1 MPRVITGVL
10 SACALIVSSFTFAVG
25 PAQAAVAPIPLVID
39 GGPTSAV
46 DPAPVRLEADLWL
59 PAQTPAPAVV
69 LAHGFGGSKDAVADQ
84 ASLLAE
90 RGFAVLAYSA
100 RGFGGSTGLIS
111 MNAPDFEVRDAQRI
125 IDELAGRPEIV
136 QDADGDPR
144 VGFAGGSYGGALA
157 LLVAGYDDRV
167 DAVAADITWNDLQTA
182 LFPQSADAPGP
193 GVYKSLW
200 SALFFSAGL
209 TGTEVTECGR
219 FAEPWCRAYTE
230 AATTGSVSPASAELM
245 LASSPR
251 SIADRITAPTLLGAG
266 LADSLFPV
274 SQADATAQQIARAHP
289 QVPLKMVWHAGGH
302 DGGVNESERLTDLT
316 AAWMS
321 AHLAG
326 GPAVSDDFE
335 VSLVEASA
343 VSDRAQPTVQV
354 LSAPDYPGLRGTEQV
369 AVPVA
374 APPARVLAPAGGEPR
389 SLSSLPGLGAL
400 GALAQGIAGDRLGP
414 QTARFVSEPLP
425 AGVRAIG
432 SMRIALDVSADR
444 AVRDGVLFASMQV
457 VSGDRPLTA
466 GGLVAPVLLPP
477 LGPDPQRIEIEL
489 PAAVTQLAA
498 GDRLAIVVGTTDL
511 GYRLP
516 DGPAVYTIGL
526 ADDVLQ
532 VPTMPMTATSTTVP
546 AWVWPPVAIGVH
558 LLIAVLLR
566 WWRPR
571 RRGEPRADLADVPLA
586 ITRLAKGFRNGVKAV
601 DDVSFQ
607 VPRGVVL
614 GLLGPN
620 GAGKTTTMRMVT
632 GLIRPSAG
640 TVHVFGEPVQAGA
653 APLARIGS
661 FIEGPGFLPHL
672 TGRQNLDLFWRASGR
687 EDGDPQLD
695 AVLEIAGLG
704 PAIDRR
710 VRTYSQGMRQRLGI
724 AQAMLGMPEIL
735 LLDEPTNGL
744 DPPQI
749 REMRQVI
756 TRYADTGRTVIVSSH
771 LLAEVEQTCT
781 HVVVMHRGRLIAE
794 GRVDELLAGRSGQ
807 RLEDVFMEIV
817 GEGHMVVSGS

>member
-1 MPRVITGVL
+1 MLWGAL
-10 SACALIVSSFTFAVG
+10 SALAIAI
-25 PAQAAVAPIPLVID
+25 PAAVLPGAPALAASEPIPLTID

-59 PAQTPAPAVV
+59 PEQTPAPAVV

-84 ASLLAE
+84 ARLLAE
-90 RGFAVLAYSA
+90 QGFAVLAYSA

-125 IDELAGRPEIV
+125 IDDLSTRPQIV

-157 LLVAGYDDRV
+157 LLISGYDERV
-167 DAVAADITWNDLQTA
+167 DAVAADITWNDLESA

-200 SALFFSAGL
+200 SSLFFSAGL

-219 FAEPWCRAYTE
+219 FAEDWCRAYID
-230 AATTGSVSPASAELM
+230 AATMGRITPASSELM

-251 SIADRITAPTLLGAG
+251 SIAERITAPTLLGAG

-274 SQADATAQQIARAHP
+274 GQADATARQISTAHP
-289 QVPLKMVWHAGGH
+289 DVPVKVVWHAGGH
-302 DGGVNESERLTDLT
+302 DGGVNESDRLTGLT
-316 AAWMS
+316 AAWMD

-343 VSDRAQPTVQV
+343 VSDRAEPTVQV
-354 LSAPDYPGLRGTEQV
+354 LSAPAYPGLGGTERV
-369 AVPVA
+369 DIPITTT
-374 APPARVLAPAGGEPR
+374 PTPVLAPAGGEPR
-389 SLSSLPGLGAL
+389 SLSTFPGLGSL
-400 GALAQGIAGDRLGP
+400 GGLVQGLAGDRLGP
-414 QTARFVSEPLP
+414 QSIRFVSEPLP
-425 AGVRAIG
+425 SGVRSVG
-432 SMRIALDVSADR
+432 SMRITLDITADR
-444 AVRDGVLFASMQV
+444 AVRDGVVFASLQV
-457 VSGDRPLTA
+457 LSGDRPVPV

-477 LGPDPQRIEIEL
+477 LGSQPVRLAVDL
-489 PAAVTQLAA
+489 PVVVADIAA
-498 GDRLAIVVGTTDL
+498 GDRLAIAIGTTDL

-516 DGPAVYTIGL
+516 DGPAVYTIDL
-526 ADDVLQ
+526 ADDVLA
-532 VPTMPMTATSTTVP
+532 VPTVPLTATSASVP
-546 AWVWPPVAIGVH
+546 AWVWPPAAIGGL
-558 LLIAVLLR
+558 LLIAALLR
-566 WWRPR
+566 WLRPR
-571 RRGEPRADLADVPLA
+571 RRGAARPELAEVPLA
-586 ITRLAKGFRNGVKAV
+586 IDGLAKGFRNGVKAV

-653 APLARIGS
+653 APLARIGA

-687 EDGDPQLD
+687 EDDPQLD

-704 PAIDRR
+704 AAIDRR

-756 TRYADTGRTVIVSSH
+756 TMYADTGRTVIISSH

-781 HVVVMHRGRLIAE
+781 HVVVMHRGRLIAQ

-817 GEGHMVVSGS
+817 GEGHLVVSGS

>member
-1 MPRVITGVL
+1 MLQSVISALAIAVPAAFL
-10 SACALIVSSFTFAVG
+10 SCA
-25 PAQAAVAPIPLVID
+25 PALAEPAPIALTVD

-59 PAQTPAPAVV
+59 PEQLPAPAVV

-84 ASLLAE
+84 ARLLAE

-100 RGFGGSTGLIS
+100 RGFGGSTGQIS
-111 MNAPDFEVRDAQRI
+111 MNAPDFEVTDARRI
-125 IDELAGRPEIV
+125 IDELAERPQILT
-136 QDADGDPR
+136 DAPGDPR

-157 LLVAGYDDRV
+157 LMVAGYDQRV
-167 DAVAADITWNDLQTA
+167 DAVAADITWNDLESS
-182 LFPQSADAPGP
+182 LFPQSTDAPGP

-219 FAEPWCRAYTE
+219 FAADWCRAYTD
-230 AATTGSVSPASAELM
+230 AATTGRITPASSDLM

-251 SIADRITAPTLLGAG
+251 SIAERITAPTLLGAG

-274 SQADATAQQIARAHP
+274 SQADATARQIAAAHP
-289 QVPLKMVWHAGGH
+289 EVPLKVVWHAGGH
-302 DGGVNESERLTDLT
+302 DGGVNESERLTELT

-326 GPAVSDDFE
+326 GPPVGDDFE

-354 LSAPDYPGLRGTEQV
+354 LTSAEYPGLRGTGYV
-369 AVPVA
+369 DVPIA
-374 APPARVLAPAGGEPR
+374 GSPTAVLAPAGGEPR
-389 SLSSLPGLGAL
+389 SLSTFPGLGGLGAL
-400 GALAQGIAGDRLGP
+400 GGLVQGLAGERLGP
-414 QTARFVSEPLP
+414 QSIRFASDPLVS
-425 AGVRAIG
+425 GVRSVG
-432 SMRIALDVSADR
+432 SMRISLDIAADR
-444 AVRDGVLFASMQV
+444 AVRDGVLFASLQV
-457 VSGDRPLTA
+457 LSGDRPVPIS
-466 GGLVAPVLLPP
+466 GLVAPVLMPP
-477 LGPDPQRIEIEL
+477 LGPDPVRLTIDL
-489 PAAVTQLAA
+489 PVVVADLAA
-498 GDRLAIVVGTTDL
+498 GDRLAIAIGTTDL

-516 DGPAVYTIGL
+516 DAPAVYTIDLVDDAL
-526 ADDVLQ
+526 A
-532 VPTMPMTATSTTVP
+532 VPTVPLTATSTSVP
-546 AWVWPPVAIGVH
+546 AWIWPPAAIAGL
-558 LLIAVLLR
+558 LLIAGLLH
-566 WWRPR
+566 WVRPR
-571 RRGEPRADLADVPLA
+571 RRGAPRPELAEVPLS
-586 ITRLAKGFRNGVKAV
+586 IEGLAKGFRNGVKAV
-601 DDVSFQ
+601 DDVSFE

-653 APLARIGS
+653 APLARIGA

-687 EDGDPQLD
+687 ADDPRLD

-704 PAIDRR
+704 VAIDRR

-756 TRYADTGRTVIVSSH
+756 TQYAGTGRTVIISSH

-781 HVVVMHRGRLIAE
+781 HVVVMHRGRLIAQ

-817 GEGHMVVSGS
+817 GEGHLVVSGS

>member
-1 MPRVITGVL
+1 MPRVVTGSLCAIAIAISAL
-10 SACALIVSSFTFAVG
+10 SLPAV
-25 PAQAAVAPIPLVID
+25 PAQAASAPIPLVID
-39 GGPTSAV
+39 GGPESAV
-46 DPAPVRLEADLWL
+46 DPSPVRLEADLWL
-59 PAQTPAPAVV
+59 PEQTPAPAVV

-84 ASLLAE
+84 AQQLAE

-100 RGFGGSTGLIS
+100 RGFGGSTGRIS
-111 MNAPDFEVRDAQRI
+111 MNAPDFEVRDARAIVDQ
-125 IDELAGRPEIV
+125 LADRPEIV
-136 QDADGDPR
+136 QDVEGDPR

-167 DAVAADITWNDLQTA
+167 DAVAADITWNDLESA

-200 SALFFSAGL
+200 SALFFTAGL
-209 TGTEVTECGR
+209 TGTEVSECGR
-219 FAEPWCRAYTE
+219 FADDWCRAYID
-230 AATTGSVSPASAELM
+230 AATTGRVSPASSALM

-274 SQADATAQQIARAHP
+274 SQANATAEQIATAHP
-289 QVPLKMVWHAGGH
+289 DVPLKVIWHAGGH
-302 DGGVNESERLTDLT
+302 DGGVDESERLTDLT

-326 GPAVSDDFE
+326 GPAVGDDFE

-343 VSDRAQPTVQV
+343 VSDRARPTVQV
-354 LSAPDYPGLRGTEQV
+354 LSTPQYPGLAGTERV
-369 AVPVA
+369 DVPITST
-374 APPARVLAPAGGEPR
+374 PTPVLAPAGGEPR
-389 SLSSLPGLGAL
+389 SISSLPGLGAL
-400 GALAQGIAGDRLGP
+400 GALAQGLAGDRLGP
-414 QTARFVSEPLP
+414 QSIRFVSEPLP
-425 AGVRAIG
+425 AGVRSVG
-432 SMRIALDVSADR
+432 SMRVALDVTADR
-444 AVRDGVLFASMQV
+444 PVRDGVLFASLQV
-457 VSGDRPLTA
+457 LSGDRPVSA
-466 GGLVAPVLLPP
+466 AGLVSPVLLPP
-477 LGPDPQRIEIEL
+477 LGPDPVRVEVDL
-489 PAAVTQLAA
+489 PVTVAQIAA
-498 GDRLAIVVGTTDL
+498 GDRLAVVIGTTDL
-511 GYRLP
+511 GYRVP
-516 DGPAVYTIGL
+516 DGPAVYTIAL
-526 ADDVLQ
+526 ANDTLAI
-532 VPTMPMTATSTTVP
+532 PTVAMTSTSTSLP
-546 AWVWPPVAIGVH
+546 SWLWPLIAIAAL

-566 WWRPR
+566 WMRPR

-586 ITRLAKGFRNGVKAV
+586 IHGLHKGFRNGVKAV

-653 APLARIGS
+653 APLARIGA

-672 TGRQNLDLFWRASGR
+672 SGRQNLDLFWRASGR
-687 EDGDPQLD
+687 EDGDPHLD
-695 AVLEIAGLG
+695 TVLEIAGLG

-756 TRYADTGRTVIVSSH
+756 ADYAGTGRTVIISSH
-771 LLAEVEQTCT
+771 LLAEVEQTCS
-781 HVVVMHRGRLIAE
+781 HVVVMHRGRLIAQ
-794 GRVDELLAGRSGQ
+794 GRVDELLAGRAGQ